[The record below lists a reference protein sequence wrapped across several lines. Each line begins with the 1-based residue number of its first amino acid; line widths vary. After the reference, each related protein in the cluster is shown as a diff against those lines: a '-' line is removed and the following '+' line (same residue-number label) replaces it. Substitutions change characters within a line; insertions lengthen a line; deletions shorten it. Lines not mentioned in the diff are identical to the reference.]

1 MKRLHFMLLVLAASA
16 ILVGCGGN
24 TNQIT
29 PTVEAKTESAADS
42 RKNEEENAENKPE
55 PTKEA
60 AAFEEITVIDNEKCL
75 VKITDLDPD
84 NGWGY
89 TVKAYVENRSAEKN
103 FMFSVKSAAV
113 NGIET
118 DPLFATTVAAGK
130 KSREEI
136 SFFDQSLYAPD
147 VGNFTDIELVFL
159 VTDSDDW
166 SADNIAQ
173 ETVHIY
179 PYGEEKAAKYVRSA
193 QPGDVVLADNDA
205 VSVIVTGVETN
216 SFGGYTVNLYLVNKT
231 DDELMFAVDDVS
243 VNGFM
248 ADPFWA
254 SSVQG
259 GKVSFSSMS
268 WSSDTLEKNEITT
281 VEEIEMTLRAS
292 DYNNWSAPDV
302 LNETVTFK
310 P

>member
-55 PTKEA
+55 PTEEA

-113 NGIET
+113 S
-118 DPLFATTVAAGK
+118 VAPRK
-130 KSREEI
+130 RC
-136 SFFDQSLYAPD
+136 
-147 VGNFTDIELVFL
+147 
-159 VTDSDDW
+159 
-166 SADNIAQ
+166 
-173 ETVHIY
+173 
-179 PYGEEKAAKYVRSA
+179 
-193 QPGDVVLADNDA
+193 
-205 VSVIVTGVETN
+205 VS
-216 SFGGYTVNLYLVNKT
+216 
-231 DDELMFAVDDVS
+231 
-243 VNGFM
+243 
-248 ADPFWA
+248 
-254 SSVQG
+254 
-259 GKVSFSSMS
+259 
-268 WSSDTLEKNEITT
+268 
-281 VEEIEMTLRAS
+281 
-292 DYNNWSAPDV
+292 
-302 LNETVTFK
+302 
-310 P
+310 